1 MYKRKPLHK
10 YFVERLFGVRLQR
23 MAGKINVHL
32 GVGLPKLVEKS
43 GLYGGEHMLLRQ
55 QQVMVEAD
63 LVVLERQFSDLAG
76 SQVSILVKGTAWDH
90 GYTRAGGDQFF

>member
-1 MYKRKPLHK
+1 
-10 YFVERLFGVRLQR
+10 